1 MERIPTKVIGNLSSI
16 LPDWYSHA
24 GIDSLFLYAG
34 APDDVPDVSKPKKV
48 ESWLRS
54 TNKVVDEPLSVLE
67 VILEDF
73 FEKPLEQFSAWMPAS
88 GEPQDKLDADKRK
101 LESTLAGE
109 GLMFSSGKLR
119 PTRGSSSTLSLEEEV
134 RRHGLSS
141 VDQEIKRALR
151 QVDKDPHAAAHYA
164 GNVLEAAFK
173 AYLDKKAIKYSPSHT
188 LSELWK
194 TVAKDIG
201 LQPGELKDKDLR
213 KIASGMHS
221 VVDGIMYLRNKKS
234 GAHGKSE
241 IEARNYKIA
250 PRHARLAINA
260 AHTIAAYVLEVAD

>member
-24 GIDSLFLYAG
+24 GIDALFLYAG
-34 APDDVPDVSKPKKV
+34 APEEVPDLSKPKKV
-48 ESWLRS
+48 ETWLRS
-54 TNKVVDEPLSVLE
+54 TNKFVDEPLSVLE
-67 VILEDF
+67 VILDDF
-73 FEKPLEQFSAWMPAS
+73 FEKPLEQFSAWMPEA
-88 GEPQDKLDADKRK
+88 GERQEKLDADKRK
-101 LESTLAGE
+101 LDRTLASG
-109 GLMFSSGKLR
+109 GLVFSSGKLR

-141 VDQEIKRALR
+141 VDKEIKRALE
-151 QVDKDPHAAAHYA
+151 QVEKDPHAAAHYA

-173 AYLDKKAIKYSPSHT
+173 AYLDKKAIKYSLSHT

-194 TVAKDIG
+194 MVAKDIG
-201 LQPGELKDKDLR
+201 LKPGELEDKDLR

-241 IEARNYKIA
+241 SEARTYKIA